1 LCLFAV
7 CRGGRHPGH
16 IIRLWPLCTV
26 KTARI
31 LRRRASSMHCENQ
44 PRAIPGA
51 SPRASPRAPQ
61 RILRRRESSVHGE
74 KPASSHPWSFP
85 SSIPPSPAE
94 NSPSSRILRARRK
107 TSLEPSLE
115 LPLEHPLEP
124 RREFSV
130 AENPQ
135 CTAKNRPRA
144 IPGVSPRASPRAP
157 QRILRRRES
166 SVHGEN
172 GDTFRHQESSVH
184 GETSENFRHQES
196 SVHGENGE
204 LWNLSSRAL
213 EF

>member
-85 SSIPPSPAE
+85 SSIPSSPAE
-94 NSPSSRILRARRK
+94 NSPSPRILNARRK
-107 TSLEPSLE
+107 TGLEPSLE
-115 LPLEHPLEP
+115 FPLEPPLEP

-130 AENPQ
+130 VENPL
-135 CTAKNRPRA
+135 CTAKTETLFVTKNPPCTA
-144 IPGVSPRASPRAP
+144 KPV
-157 QRILRRRES
+157 RIFVTKNLPCTAKTES
-166 SVHGEN
+166 SG
-172 GDTFRHQESSVH
+172 T
-184 GETSENFRHQES
+184 
-196 SVHGENGE
+196 
-204 LWNLSSRAL
+204 
-213 EF
+213 